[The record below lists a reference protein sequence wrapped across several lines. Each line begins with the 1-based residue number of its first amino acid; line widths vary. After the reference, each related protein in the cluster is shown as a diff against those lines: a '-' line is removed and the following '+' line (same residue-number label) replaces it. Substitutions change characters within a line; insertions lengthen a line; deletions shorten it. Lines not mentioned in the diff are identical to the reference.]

1 MKRQQMSQGNTWQA
15 EVATAQAAVWWVGF
29 GLVVGVLGAAL
40 ISPLYA
46 LYQQDWQLRPSDI
59 SLIYVLYMCG
69 GLCALLFL
77 GRLPDRIG
85 FQRVMLCFLCLT
97 LVGTLISMLAW
108 NLPSLIVGR
117 FVVGLSSSIIT
128 ISATT
133 GLTQLAASGATRLQ
147 PRRVAMVASFLNV
160 LGFGLGPLIG
170 GVAGQWLPRPLA
182 TAYLVPL
189 VLGCI
194 GVAGVLMV
202 KLPES
207 AQLNA
212 GRPAQVVAR
221 LRWQDCLP
229 RLTWPGR
236 ADSLAFALT
245 CGYPFVAFGVF
256 GLYASMAPLFLQQM
270 IAWSGPVVSGTAI
283 AVILLVSAGIQL
295 LAASLPLHRCGFA
308 GMALLALSN
317 AVLMLNLQARSML
330 LFVLG
335 VCLTALGHG
344 MCMLAGMS
352 MVGRLA
358 GPDNR
363 AGLLSTYQTI
373 GLLGSMLPMLV
384 VGWIADRWSITLAV
398 SLFACFVMLLAT
410 LLGLAFVRHPRMRE
424 ATD

>member
-1 MKRQQMSQGNTWQA
+1 MPQSNTWQA
-15 EVATAQAAVWWVGF
+15 DAATAQASIWWVGF

-46 LYQQDWQLRPSDI
+46 LYQQAWQLKPSAV

-97 LVGTLISMLAW
+97 LAGTLISMLAW

-117 FVVGLSSSIIT
+117 FMVGVSASLIT

-133 GLTQLAASGATRLQ
+133 GLTLLAASGATRLQ
-147 PRRVAMVASFLNV
+147 PQRVAMVASCLNV

-170 GVAGQWLPRPLA
+170 GMAGQWLPQPLM
-182 TAYLVPL
+182 TAYLAPL

-194 GVAGVLMV
+194 GVAGIAML
-202 KLPES
+202 KLPD
-207 AQLNA
+207 AVRLHACQLGQA
-212 GRPAQVVAR
+212 PGR

-236 ADSLAFALT
+236 KDSMAFVLT

-270 IAWSGPVVSGTAI
+270 IPWSGPLVSGTAM

-295 LAASLPLHRCGFA
+295 VAASLPLHRCGFA
-308 GMALLALSN
+308 GMTLLVVSN
-317 AVLMLNLQARSML
+317 GMLMLNLQLQSTL

-335 VCLTALGHG
+335 VGLTALGHG

-352 MVGRLA
+352 MVGRIA
-358 GPDNR
+358 RPNNR
-363 AGLLSTYQTI
+363 AGMLSTYQAI
-373 GLLGSMLPMLV
+373 GLLGSMLPMMA
-384 VGWIADRWSITLAV
+384 VGWIADHWSINTAV
-398 SLFACFVMLLAT
+398 TVFACFVMVLGSV
-410 LLGLAFVRHPRMRE
+410 LGLAFVRHPRMR
-424 ATD
+424 ALA